1 MNEEAVTGT
10 PDRFIMQAGRYAFPY
25 HYMADVSPG
34 GAISIYKQLAWG
46 LEYMTYMT
54 WVRDQIL
61 LVQPQSLLDVGCGD
75 GRLCSLLGD
84 WAGRYVGVDLSEQAI
99 AFAQAFNPGH
109 EFVVGF
115 VSDIPGTFQVVA
127 CIEVLEHVSDQ
138 DLVDF
143 VKSLREKVAP
153 QGRLLVSVPTTV
165 RPVNPKHYRHYTL
178 RLLREHLSP
187 HFDIVSYTYLFR
199 CGWQT
204 SLLNRLLSNRWFILH
219 WPRLRQWIWKLHS
232 AKYFYARPDDG
243 AHLAAW
249 LQLRL

>member
-1 MNEEAVTGT
+1 VKEKAVTDA
-10 PDRFIMQAGRYAFPY
+10 PDRFTMQARRYAFPY
-25 HYMADVSPG
+25 HYLTDVSPD

-54 WVRDQIL
+54 WVRGQIL

-99 AFAQAFNPGH
+99 AFAQAFNPGR

-115 VSDIPGTFQVVA
+115 ASDIPGAFHVVA
-127 CIEVLEHVSDQ
+127 CIEVLEHIPDRDMVG
-138 DLVDF
+138 F
-143 VKSLREKVAP
+143 VTSLREKVAP
-153 QGRLLVSVPTTV
+153 QGRLLVSVPTAV
-165 RPVNPKHYRHYTL
+165 RPVNPKHHRHYTL
-178 RLLREHLSP
+178 QLLQEHLSP
-187 HFDIVSYTYLFR
+187 HFDIMSHTYLFQ

-204 SLLNRLLSNRWFILH
+204 DLLNRLLSNRRFILH
-219 WPRLRQWIWKLHS
+219 WPRLRRWIWKLHS
-232 AKYFYARPDDG
+232 TKYFYARPDYG

-249 LQLRL
+249 LQLGS